1 MTPPATLASN
11 ATGEFDLGPIER
23 IPPGEGQTFVVG
35 GRQIAVFRTRDDVV
49 YATQARC
56 PHKSGLLA
64 DGLMGDGKIICP
76 LHSYKFDLA
85 TGAPLGNA
93 CASLRTFPVE
103 VTNARRVIVSVH
115 LGADTEWSDGR

>member
-1 MTPPATLASN
+1 MTPAAILASSAN
-11 ATGEFDLGPIER
+11 GQFDLGPIER

-35 GRQIAVFRTRDDVV
+35 GRQIAVFRTRDDIL

-93 CASLRTFPVE
+93 CESLRTFQVE
-103 VTNARRVIVSVH
+103 VTAERRVIVSVH
-115 LGADTEWSDGR
+115 LDGAAEWSEGP

>member
-1 MTPPATLASN
+1 MTPATSLASSS
-11 ATGEFDLGPIER
+11 TGQFDLGPIER

-35 GRQIAVFRTRDDVV
+35 GRQIAVFRTRDDAV

-64 DGLMGDGKIICP
+64 DGVMGDGKVICP

-85 TGAPLGNA
+85 TGTPLGNG
-93 CASLRTFPVE
+93 CASLKTYDVE
-103 VTNARRVIVSVH
+103 LTPDRRVVVSVG
-115 LGADTEWSDGR
+115 LDAVSEWSDGR